1 MGDSTSRRASMTL
14 YALLNSTTHSFPSNS
29 TNHSTTHPTVD
40 ELDDKYESDIN
51 KEAAAA
57 HSHTETCNIKKFQVG
72 AYTPNICSPM
82 PASGVG
88 YLMVVHHISCT
99 NQIQWM
105 VKLHEEEKALA
116 IDLLQPNL
124 WIVSLGIWEIRF
136 PERCNHHEKNSTLEE
151 RIHSTIDS
159 LKSLQRTTNVTIVWR
174 TGNYL
179 PGDPNSTD
187 AWTVRNMNQQVIQ
200 RIQMHRANDTRP
212 VNHPRLTVVDWGGAI
227 EPRSHGD
234 SRING
239 DMQAH
244 MGVKPRVTLIQML
257 TNHLFD
263 VGYFSTRARTTVP
276 LVT

>member
-88 YLMVVHHISCT
+88 YVMVVHHISCT

-105 VKLHEEEKALA
+105 VKLHTRKKRHSQLICFSPTFGLSPWA
-116 IDLLQPNL
+116 IGKFVFPSVATITRRTQRWKNAF
-124 WIVSLGIWEIRF
+124 IVQ
-136 PERCNHHEKNSTLEE
+136 ST
-151 RIHSTIDS
+151 
-159 LKSLQRTTNVTIVWR
+159 
-174 TGNYL
+174 
-179 PGDPNSTD
+179 
-187 AWTVRNMNQQVIQ
+187 A
-200 RIQMHRANDTRP
+200 
-212 VNHPRLTVVDWGGAI
+212 
-227 EPRSHGD
+227 
-234 SRING
+234 
-239 DMQAH
+239 
-244 MGVKPRVTLIQML
+244 
-257 TNHLFD
+257 
-263 VGYFSTRARTTVP
+263 
-276 LVT
+276 